1 MYNEVNYAY
10 KNAVEISPKHYLTHK
25 KAQAV
30 YYTLIKHRFSTN
42 QSVHRV
48 LSILNVIIIGAPD
61 VGQMLFEDIMNLK

>member
-1 MYNEVNYAY
+1 MKSTMPY
-10 KNAVEISPKHYLTHK
+10 KNAVEINPKHYLIHK

-42 QSVHRV
+42 QSVYRV
-48 LSILNVIIIGAPD
+48 LSILNMIIIGAHD